1 MLTPLRKW
9 NCIAAVVQQ
18 RHSIDSHKL
27 DNFFMWISWRCVCVR
42 CRCRYHSC
50 CCCCP
55 IQFFCLP
62 FFEFFSF
69 EIELFPFFPHL
80 RWKVAQHTYTLLHNM
95 KQMEQS
101 RDELFELEQHRRQC
115 TNCIPFD
122 KKREKVG
129 KKTTAIADTRCG
141 IFSVRERESMINLFI
156 YPLLPSSRSVIASK
170 QTIRNWNSS
179 CNYSV
184 SRAQTR
190 TQTHGQIDQTIINAS
205 NGCIAAYKQQ
215 K

>member
-1 MLTPLRKW
+1 MSLLLLLPATVFLSSFFRIFLIW
-9 NCIAAVVQQ
+9 N
-18 RHSIDSHKL
+18 
-27 DNFFMWISWRCVCVR
+27 WIVSVFSPSPMK
-42 CRCRYHSC
+42 SC
-50 CCCCP
+50 TTH
-55 IQFFCLP
+55 IHTL
-62 FFEFFSF
+62 
-69 EIELFPFFPHL
+69 
-80 RWKVAQHTYTLLHNM
+80 AQHETNGAIERWTFWVRTTPKTVYKLHTIWQ
-95 KQMEQS
+95 KTRKS
-101 RDELFELEQHRRQC
+101 R
-115 TNCIPFD
+115 
-122 KKREKVG
+122 
-129 KKTTAIADTRCG
+129 KKTTAIAHTRCG

-190 TQTHGQIDQTIINAS
+190 TQTHGQIDQTNINAS